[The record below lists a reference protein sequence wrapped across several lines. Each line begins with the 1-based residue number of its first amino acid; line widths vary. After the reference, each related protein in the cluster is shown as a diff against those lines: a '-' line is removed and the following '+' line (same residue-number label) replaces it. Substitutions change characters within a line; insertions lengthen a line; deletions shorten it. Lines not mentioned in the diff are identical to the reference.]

1 MAVTGIQI
9 QGPHDPLV
17 AILVAKARSGELGAV
32 IFERYQQALAAQRQ
46 QQAAGANPL
55 TRPAGNSI
63 GVQQPIHGGAPVQNS
78 PALVNSLPPNAPP
91 MTPAMG
97 MARPP
102 VAGLPHAIRPSKL
115 PRDSANPSLQDRA
128 VLLEMMQRQRE
139 AQLIRP
145 MQQPGATVAPQS
157 RPAAPMM
164 TSPANVPQVMTAAQR
179 QVLQQNALANMT
191 PQQQQEVYMRMQ
203 QARQQAAMAPQQ
215 QPQISVAMVVQQ
227 LLAGQINPEQLPP
240 QAISILWQ
248 SAQSHMNPEQR
259 MALQRI
265 LSSRV
270 QQIQNNAAQAGAV
283 RPGAAQ

>member
-1 MAVTGIQI
+1 
-9 QGPHDPLV
+9 
-17 AILVAKARSGELGAV
+17 
-32 IFERYQQALAAQRQ
+32 
-46 QQAAGANPL
+46 
-55 TRPAGNSI
+55 
-63 GVQQPIHGGAPVQNS
+63 
-78 PALVNSLPPNAPP
+78 
-91 MTPAMG
+91 
-97 MARPP
+97 
-102 VAGLPHAIRPSKL
+102 
-115 PRDSANPSLQDRA
+115 
-128 VLLEMMQRQRE
+128 MQRQRE
-139 AQLIRP
+139 AQLSGSVAGTQMPTTGAPIQQQQQLQQQQLQQMQQQQQQPSALAVLQQRQQQINLAAMAARGGAGGSAAMINPAGVVPTIQTPIVRP